1 MTNLAALG
9 SQIEELQRQRSSRKK
24 YGRAWRQLSRRI
36 RRLHRRQ
43 SNIEENWARHT
54 AKALVAQHEVLVL
67 EDLNLQGM
75 TRSVKGTIQEPGKN
89 VAAKTGLNRAL
100 AEAAPGRLARWITVK
115 AESAGLGHRV
125 WLVNPAHTSQQ
136 CSACG
141 VIDAASR
148 VNRQTYYC
156 GAVAGTSTPTPMPPV
171 TSVPVEWPRRRHGRQ
186 PAAHR

>member
-1 MTNLAALG
+1 MAALAASSWSLARLG
-9 SQIEELQRQRSSRKK
+9 AEIEDVQRRRASKK
-24 YGRAWRQLSRRI
+24 KFGRAWRQLSRRI

-67 EDLNLQGM
+67 EDLNLAGM
-75 TRSVKGTIQEPGKN
+75 TRSAKGTLEEPGKN
-89 VAAKTGLNRAL
+89 VAAKSGLNRVL

-125 WLVNPAHTSQQ
+125 WLVNPAYTSQQ

-156 GAVAGTSTPTPMPPV
+156 SACG
-171 TSVPVEWPRRRHGRQ
+171 W
-186 PAAHR
+186 